1 MYRQKVRRPIH
12 GPDVIA
18 YLLKDTQFPRAI
30 AFSLREIGAALAMLP
45 RSGDPIKK
53 LGDLR
58 RMLALRDLAELSI
71 AGLHQWN
78 DEAQLKLGELHALIQ
93 ATWFRP
99 STTTLPAQAPTVPT
113 QSQSQSQTETP
124 AAVGVQA
131 LGR

>member
-1 MYRQKVRRPIH
+1 
-12 GPDVIA
+12 
-18 YLLKDTQFPRAI
+18 
-30 AFSLREIGAALAMLP
+30 MLP

-78 DEAQLKLGELHALIQ
+78 DEAQLKLGELHALVQ

-99 STTTLPAQAPTVPT
+99 STTTLLAQAAGGADAGAGVPT
-113 QSQSQSQTETP
+113 QAPAVPTQSQSQSQSQSQTETP